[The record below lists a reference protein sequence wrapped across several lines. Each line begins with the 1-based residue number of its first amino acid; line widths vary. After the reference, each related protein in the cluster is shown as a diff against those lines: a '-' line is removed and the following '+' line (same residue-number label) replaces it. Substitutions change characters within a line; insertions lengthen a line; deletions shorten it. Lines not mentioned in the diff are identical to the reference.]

1 MDEAAKLVERD
12 EGVAS
17 GGWFGTL
24 FFLCLVA
31 FAAFGATTLPPDHK
45 IRGALPFD
53 FPVTDV
59 AETKAHFVATID
71 HLLATAK
78 YRTPAAEA
86 PVVEEVDSSDLPSAQ
101 DVAEAYDAASVL
113 GVLRKHQKKTAAA
126 FSALALMPLYHK
138 LAGPN

>member
-59 AETKAHFVATID
+59 AETKARRTTWIARLTA
-71 HLLATAK
+71 LLTHAVQGG
-78 YRTPAAEA
+78 RGQL
-86 PVVEEVDSSDLPSAQ
+86 S
-101 DVAEAYDAASVL
+101 
-113 GVLRKHQKKTAAA
+113 
-126 FSALALMPLYHK
+126 
-138 LAGPN
+138 